1 MSTSLD
7 GRIGGATEET
17 ADEETADEETTAD
30 NTIDTP
36 EQEDHRYANQLFAAA
51 DTVVFGRVT
60 YEGFIGYWD
69 TLDLLDASV
78 PAVEVEFAQAFRR
91 LNRVVFSRTL
101 TQVPDNTLLI
111 NDDIPTQVGK
121 LKQQAVK
128 DMLLVCGPELLATL
142 AEQGLVD
149 ELLLIILPKALGKGQ
164 SLFGQLRQPMKLT
177 LITTHAFKSGGV
189 LHQYQVNNA

>member
-7 GRIGGATEET
+7 GRIGGT
-17 ADEETADEETTAD
+17 DGETTAE

-69 TLDLLDASV
+69 TLDLSDTSV

-111 NDDIPTQVGK
+111 NDDISTQVNK
-121 LKQQAVK
+121 LKQQAGQ

-142 AEQGLVD
+142 VEQGLVD
-149 ELLLIILPKALGKGQ
+149 ELRVIILPKAVGKGQ
-164 SLFGQLRQPMKLT
+164 VLFGQLRQPVKLT
-177 LITTHAFKSGGV
+177 LLTTHAFKSGGV
-189 LHQYQVNNA
+189 LHHYQVNNG

>member
-1 MSTSLD
+1 MRKLILFMSTSLD
-7 GRIGGATEET
+7 GRIGGAN
-17 ADEETADEETTAD
+17 DETTAE

-51 DTVVFGRVT
+51 DTVVFGRLT

-69 TLDLLDASV
+69 TLDLSDASV

-121 LKQQAVK
+121 LKKQVGQ
-128 DMLLVCGPELLATL
+128 DILLVCGPELLATL

-164 SLFGQLRQPMKLT
+164 SLFGQLRQPMNLT
-177 LITTHAFKSGGV
+177 LMTTRAFKSGGV
-189 LHQYQVNNA
+189 LHQYQINNA

>member
-1 MSTSLD
+1 MRKLILFMSTSLD
-7 GRIGGATEET
+7 GRIGGT
-17 ADEETADEETTAD
+17 DGETTAE

-69 TLDLLDASV
+69 TLDLSDTSV

-111 NDDIPTQVGK
+111 NDDISTQVNK
-121 LKQQAVK
+121 LKQQAGQ

-142 AEQGLVD
+142 VEQGLVD
-149 ELLLIILPKALGKGQ
+149 ELRVIILPKAVGKGQ
-164 SLFGQLRQPMKLT
+164 VLFGQLRQPVKLT
-177 LITTHAFKSGGV
+177 LLTTHAFKSGGV
-189 LHQYQVNNA
+189 LHHYQVNNG

>member
-7 GRIGGATEET
+7 GLIGGA
-17 ADEETADEETTAD
+17 DGETTAE

-69 TLDLLDASV
+69 TLDLSDASV
-78 PAVEVEFAQAFRR
+78 PAIEVEFAQAFRR

-101 TQVPDNTLLI
+101 TQVPNNTLLI
-111 NDDIPTQVGK
+111 NDDIATRVNK
-121 LKQQAVK
+121 LKQQAGQ
-128 DMLLVCGPELLATL
+128 DMLLVCGPELLASL

-149 ELLLIILPKALGKGQ
+149 ELRLIILPKALGKGQ
-164 SLFGQLRQPMKLT
+164 SLFGQLRQPMNLT
-177 LITTHAFKSGGV
+177 LMTTRAFKSGGV
-189 LHQYQVNNA
+189 LHHYQVNHA